1 MSLVR
6 KVIYSCKFG
15 GVKYLIYKVLDRM
28 NGSAN
33 AGELRYKIISGADE
47 RQYPQ
52 LLEKLYAASTGEKL
66 HLEAPVTYNEKIQWI
81 KLYDKN
87 PLSTMLSDKYKV
99 CDWVADKIGEEYLI
113 PLFGVWDRFDDIDFS
128 KLPRQFVLKLNT
140 GSGAN
145 VIVKD
150 KAEFDLSSAR
160 EKITNAMNKNFAYYW
175 MELHYKDIVPKIIA
189 EKYLCQNNNELYDY
203 KFMCFNGEVKY
214 FWVDTGRFTHHRRYI
229 FDAQGN
235 FTQYRWGYSNA
246 GNVPKLPSNYKEM
259 IRLAAKLSE
268 GFRHVRVDLYNVE
281 GKIYFGEMTFTTE
294 GGLNFIAPK
303 EFNVEL
309 GSYINLPTD
318 KTV

>member
-1 MSLVR
+1 M
-6 KVIYSCKFG
+6 
-15 GVKYLIYKVLDRM
+15 
-28 NGSAN
+28 
-33 AGELRYKIISGADE
+33 
-47 RQYPQ
+47 
-52 LLEKLYAASTGEKL
+52 
-66 HLEAPVTYNEKIQWI
+66 
-81 KLYDKN
+81 
-87 PLSTMLSDKYKV
+87 